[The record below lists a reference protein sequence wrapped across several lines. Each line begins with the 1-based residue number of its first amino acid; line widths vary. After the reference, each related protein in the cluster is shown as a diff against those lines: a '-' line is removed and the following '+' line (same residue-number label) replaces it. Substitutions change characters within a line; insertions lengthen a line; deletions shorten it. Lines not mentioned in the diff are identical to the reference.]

1 MQNLQPR
8 PKHIVAF
15 SVRYGIEIDEII
27 ALLLKKKGVRL
38 RRPPAELNPKNFP
51 RTLQLRSET
60 GTIAAEMVRFDEA
73 LDTPQAM
80 EKLHGMRLWPV
91 GIHELL
97 ELAGSFPEVLM
108 WSSLVALG
116 SKWTDP
122 ETGLSYIPYIF
133 YSEENGISIDLMESG
148 EEWSAECSFPAVTLE
163 ASKKINLINR

>member
-122 ETGLSYIPYIF
+122 ETGLSYFPYIF
-133 YSEENGISIDLMESG
+133 YSEEDGISIYLMESG
-148 EEWSAECSFPAVTLE
+148 ENVSA
-163 ASKKINLINR
+163 